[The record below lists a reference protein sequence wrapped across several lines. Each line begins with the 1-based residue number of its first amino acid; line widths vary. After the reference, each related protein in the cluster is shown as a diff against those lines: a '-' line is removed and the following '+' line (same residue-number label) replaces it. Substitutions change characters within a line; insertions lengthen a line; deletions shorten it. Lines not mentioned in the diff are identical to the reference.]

1 MVAGL
6 WRCRWGRLC
15 LGGGSGGVCGAAGVP
30 GAGGP
35 GRCVC
40 PWAAARPLTVRAA
53 SFARRVVSKPGQ
65 ASPPP
70 TGTAAGPS
78 GALHTCGLGVLMV
91 RSARRLEAPPCP
103 PVLPA
108 PFMPV
113 GPGVLSFWGALVCV
127 VTNVVNL
134 RAFSL
139 KIVVF
144 WLRLTTF
151 VTEVLVRRF
160 ESRWFDDVCNVGRPP
175 VARPSLAAAH
185 GCRSLAPTPTLGA
198 VSGSRSLAL

>member
-1 MVAGL
+1 MVAVL

-127 VTNVVNL
+127 VTNVVNPRCFL
-134 RAFSL
+134 CGFLSRCYKRRQSEGFFAEKSG
-139 KIVVF
+139 F
-144 WLRLTTF
+144 WA
-151 VTEVLVRRF
+151 EI
-160 ESRWFDDVCNVGRPP
+160 DDVCNRGPRE
-175 VARPSLAAAH
+175 AI
-185 GCRSLAPTPTLGA
+185 
-198 VSGSRSLAL
+198 